1 MIAWCG
7 GASFRRHVAAAY
19 QGTSREMIPI
29 KPPRAALPPRAAT
42 TDSTMSAEEVRRRI
56 GASSSYALS
65 NERVVVVV
73 AASSS
78 SSSRPPPPGAATWG
92 GILCEA
98 YYSPPG
104 GGGGVPLPNDDG
116 APSGMIADQAVHAGS
131 LAASLAFDPSCRG
144 GAYYVPCSVSSEP
157 ACDDDDHAPWDA
169 ARFSFG
175 GGGGGGGYGVDG
187 MVFNGAGVE
196 TNEILADLGDDDD
209 LFWGGDFPF
218 FGDDALDYGGDGMVF
233 NGAGVETNEILA
245 DLGDDRFVTRDATT
259 MLFYARASRFDA
271 ASASSDVYVLP
282 PAASSAAKG
291 GGVSFRRAWKFVVE
305 YKIATINI
313 GSIPGFGVG
322 GGATMPLLRRP
333 GLDRPR

>member
-1 MIAWCG
+1 
-7 GASFRRHVAAAY
+7 
-19 QGTSREMIPI
+19 
-29 KPPRAALPPRAAT
+29 
-42 TDSTMSAEEVRRRI
+42 MSAEEVRRRI
-56 GASSSYALS
+56 GASSSSYALS

-73 AASSS
+73 ASSSS
-78 SSSRPPPPGAATWG
+78 SSSRPPPGTATWG

-98 YYSPPG
+98 YYPPPPPPG
-104 GGGGVPLPNDDG
+104 GGGLALLPPNDDDG
-116 APSGMIADQAVHAGS
+116 APSEMIANRAVRAGS
-131 LAASLAFDPSCRG
+131 LAASLAFDPGCRG

-157 ACDDDDHAPWDA
+157 ARDDDYAPWDA
-169 ARFSFG
+169 ARFSL

-209 LFWGGDFPF
+209 LFWGGDFSL
-218 FGDDALDYGGDGMVF
+218 FGDDALDCGGDGMVF

-245 DLGDDRFVTRDATT
+245 DLGDDDRLRTRGAMTV
-259 MLFYARASRFDA
+259 LFYARASRFDA
-271 ASASSDVYVLP
+271 ASASSDVYVLQP
-282 PAASSAAKG
+282 AAASSAVAN
-291 GGVSFRRAWKFVVE
+291 GGVVSFRRRAWKFVVE

-333 GLDRPR
+333 GT